1 MANTP
6 NGAAPRR
13 ATRPARGAKKRRRHP
28 WVRRTL
34 MTLAIGLVA
43 LLLAVSIG
51 GLVYY
56 NNTKLPDANKDF
68 QTNTTFIYYRDGST
82 RIGSLSIQNRQTIL
96 YSKMPQNIKDAVIA
110 AENRTFWTDN
120 GISPKGIARAAWT
133 IARGGDLQGGSTITQ
148 QYVKVMYL
156 NQNRTLSRKL
166 EELVLSVKIAR
177 QVPKQKILADY
188 LNTVYFGRGAYGIE
202 AAARAFFNTDASKLS
217 LEQSAVLAAVLNN
230 PSLYDPAV
238 DEGNVPRL
246 RARYHYVLDGMLEM
260 GKISQSQHDK
270 AAKELPKFPK
280 IPTRSTFGGAKG
292 FLMNMAINEL
302 HSLGYDDS
310 QIQGGGLQVVTTFD
324 QKLEDAAVK
333 AVQDNTKVAAD
344 KSGQK
349 ASELHGAL
357 ASVQVGTGELLAAY
371 GGPDFVK
378 NSRNWA
384 TTPRPAA
391 STFKAWATVAALR
404 NGLNLGT
411 VLNGNT
417 FTPPGDNTP
426 IRNEDHLNYGPVTLK
441 KAVTDSINTAFVDAV
456 SKIKD
461 GPAKVIQAANDA
473 GVPKAAGWAENDR
486 IPLGI
491 AEVSPVSN
499 ATGYATL
506 GNGGKYVPTHVIKQV
521 KDRTG
526 ATLFEAKVQGKQTI
540 ENDVTRDVTFAL
552 QSVVNQGTG
561 TRVSSLGYD
570 IAGKTGTNGVGNV
583 INSAWFTAYTR
594 QISTAVMYVAGDSG
608 TGDLDPYRRPGDSA
622 FFGGTYPAMTWAE
635 YMKVAMEGLPHLK
648 FDPPAK
654 LNGYQSPTP
663 TPVAPSTTQAPT
675 TSTTTTT
682 QTPSATTATSTS
694 TPPPTTTS
702 TTTTSTTTTST
713 TTTSTK
719 TTSSTTTSTTTST
732 KSAPGRTKTSSTSTT
747 TATATTAPAL
757 VSTSPSP

>member
-6 NGAAPRR
+6 TGAAPRR
-13 ATRPARGAKKRRRHP
+13 GTKATRGARKRRRRP
-28 WVRRTL
+28 WVKRTL
-34 MTLAIGLVA
+34 MTLLIALVA
-43 LLLAVSIG
+43 VLLAGSIG

-56 NNTKLPDANKDF
+56 NKTKLPDANKDF

-82 RIGSLSIQNRQTIL
+82 QIGNLSIQNRQTIP
-96 YSKMPQNIKDAVIA
+96 YSTMPQNIKDAVVA

-120 GISPKGIARAAWT
+120 GISVKGIARAAWT

-148 QYVKVMYL
+148 QYVKIMYL
-156 NQNRTLSRKL
+156 NQGRTISRKL

-177 QVPKQKILADY
+177 QVPKQKILSDY
-188 LNTVYFGRGAYGIE
+188 LNTIYFGRGAYGIQ
-202 AAARAFFNTDASKLS
+202 AAAHAFFNTDASKLT
-217 LEQSAVLAAVLNN
+217 LGQSAVLAAVLNN

-238 DEGNVPRL
+238 DQSNVPRL
-246 RARYHYVLDGMLEM
+246 LARYRYVLDGMLQM
-260 GKISQSQHDK
+260 HTITQAQHDQ
-270 AAKELPKFPK
+270 AAQALPKFPK
-280 IPTRSTFGGAKG
+280 IPTSSTFGGVKG

-310 QIQGGGLQVVTTFD
+310 QIQGGGLRVVTTFD
-324 QKLEDAAVK
+324 QKLEAAAVS
-333 AVQDNTKVAAD
+333 AVQDNTKLAASA
-344 KSGQK
+344 SGQNPNN
-349 ASELHGAL
+349 LHGAL
-357 ASVQVGTGELLAAY
+357 ASVKVGTGELLAAY
-371 GGPDFVK
+371 GGPDYVK

-404 NGLNLGT
+404 NGLSLGT

-417 FTPPGDNTP
+417 WTPPGDTTP
-426 IRNEDHLNYGPVTLK
+426 IRNEDHLDYGPVTLE

-456 SKIKD
+456 TRIPD
-461 GPAKVIQAANDA
+461 GPAKVIQAATQA
-473 GVPKAAGWAENDR
+473 GLPKAAGWDANDR

-506 GNGGKYVPTHVIKQV
+506 ANGGVYTPTHVINEV

-526 ATLFEAKVQGKQTI
+526 AVLYQAKPQGKQTI
-540 ENDVTRDVTFAL
+540 ENDVTRDVTYAL

-622 FFGGTYPAMTWAE
+622 FFGGTYPAMTWAD
-635 YMKVAMEGLPHLK
+635 YMRVAMQGLPNLK

-654 LNGYQSPTP
+654 LNGFQSVTP
-663 TPVAPSTTQAPT
+663 TPVTTTSAPPTTSSAPTSSSQAPTT
-675 TSTTTTT
+675 TSTTT
-682 QTPSATTATSTS
+682 STS
-694 TPPPTTTS
+694 APATTTS
-702 TTTTSTTTTST
+702 TTTTSTTTKVPPGHR
-713 TTTSTK
+713 TTS
-719 TTSSTTTSTTTST
+719 SSTTTS
-732 KSAPGRTKTSSTSTT
+732 PDPIVSTT
-747 TATATTAPAL
+747 P
-757 VSTSPSP
+757 

>member
-1 MANTP
+1 MANIPT
-6 NGAAPRR
+6 GAAPRR
-13 ATRPARGAKKRRRHP
+13 GTKAARGTKRRRRRP
-28 WVRRTL
+28 WVKRTL
-34 MTLAIGLVA
+34 MTLLIALVA
-43 LLLAVSIG
+43 VLLAGSIG
-51 GLVYY
+51 GLAYY
-56 NNTKLPDANKDF
+56 NQTKLPDANKDF
-68 QTNTTFIYYRDGST
+68 QTNTTFIYYRDGKT
-82 RIGSLSIQNRQTIL
+82 PIGSLSIQDRQTIA
-96 YSKMPQNIKDAVIA
+96 YSKMPQNIKDAVVA

-120 GISPKGIARAAWT
+120 GISIKGIARAAWT

-156 NQNRTLSRKL
+156 NQGRTISRKL

-177 QVPKQKILADY
+177 QVPKQKILGDY
-188 LNTVYFGRGAYGIE
+188 LNTIYFGRGAYGIQ
-202 AAARAFFNTDASKLS
+202 AAARAYFDTDASKLS

-238 DEGNVPRL
+238 DQSNVPRL
-246 RARYHYVLDGMLEM
+246 LARYHYVLDGMLQM
-260 GKISQSQHDK
+260 HTISQAQHDK
-270 AAKELPKFPK
+270 AAKALPKFPK
-280 IPTRSTFGGAKG
+280 IPPSNTFGGVKG

-310 QIQGGGLQVVTTFD
+310 QIQGGGLRVVTTFD
-324 QKLEDAAVK
+324 KKLEDAAVA
-333 AVQDNTKVAAD
+333 AVQDNTKLAASA
-344 KSGQK
+344 SGQNPNN
-349 ASELHGAL
+349 LHGAL
-357 ASVQVGTGELLAAY
+357 ASVQVGTGDLLAVY

-404 NGLNLGT
+404 NGLSLGT

-417 FTPPGDNTP
+417 WTPPGDSTP
-426 IRNEDHLNYGPVTLK
+426 IRNEDHLDYGPVTLK

-456 SKIKD
+456 TRIKN
-461 GPAKVIQAANDA
+461 GPAKVIQAATQA
-473 GVPKAAGWAENDR
+473 GLPKAAGWDENDR

-506 GNGGKYVPTHVIKQV
+506 ADGGKYTPTHVINEV

-526 ATLFEAKVQGKQTI
+526 AVLYQAKPQSKQTI
-540 ENDVTRDVTFAL
+540 ENNVTRDVTYAL

-594 QISTAVMYVAGDSG
+594 QISTSVMYVAGNSG
-608 TGDLDPYRRPGDSA
+608 TGDLDPYKRPGDSA

-635 YMKVAMEGLPHLK
+635 YMKVAMQGLPNLK

-663 TPVAPSTTQAPT
+663 TPVQPSAPPTTSSAPTTSSQAPSTTSQAPTTTSTSTSTSTSTT

-682 QTPSATTATSTS
+682 TS
-694 TPPPTTTS
+694 
-702 TTTTSTTTTST
+702 
-713 TTTSTK
+713 
-719 TTSSTTTSTTTST
+719 TTSTTTS
-732 KSAPGRTKTSSTSTT
+732 SAP
-747 TATATTAPAL
+747 TATATTPKPPAKKS
-757 VSTSPSP
+757 STSTATSAAAAVVSPTP